1 MITQEMIKDFKSG
14 ETVLVDD
21 NEYERVFIGESIVKD
36 TIIAENLEW
45 GIARW
50 HVNSLKNW
58 TVKKEI
64 KKIVAHTTTQGHIYI
79 SLEGSLICKSMDN
92 KNSDTERINV
102 DLSKMEVINEGAK
115 I

>member
-64 KKIVAHTTTQGHIYI
+64 KKIVVHTMPGGHIYL
-79 SLEGSLICKSMDN
+79 SLEGSNICKSRDDN
-92 KNSDTERINV
+92 DTERIGV
-102 DLSKMEVINEGAK
+102 DLSKMEVINQGAEK
-115 I
+115 